1 MDTNSPLYNIAQGGF
16 LLLTVIFLFLLIS
29 EFRKAMELTDWDPVK
44 KKRYIRQLVISLVAW
59 AVFVSVWSLSARMSD
74 FSIFPFNLMPVIL
87 VPIVVAII
95 FISSKN
101 FGEILRHIPPAN
113 LIRLQSFRFFV
124 EVLLWML
131 FIAELLPI
139 QMTFEGR
146 NWDILAGFSAPIIAV
161 LAAKGRISSTAI
173 VIWNIICLG
182 LLMNIVVIAVLSTPS
197 PWRAFMNEPANYI
210 VTYFPI
216 SWLPAF
222 LVPLAYYLHF
232 MSIRQMSLG
241 IRDWALG
248 IRSERKLS

>member
-101 FGEILRHIPPAN
+101 FGEILRHIPPGN

-182 LLMNIVVIAVLSTPS
+182 LLVNIVVIAVLSTPS

-210 VTYFPI
+210 VTYFSI
-216 SWLPAF
+216 SWLPGF